1 MKEEPTTDMIPQRRA
16 AIWEVCKVLPIIAGL
31 MILAVLLLVA
41 IGKFSFDASRHNGL
55 WPKGDFGL
63 YSSALRGLQSFYNPA
78 IELIAFTQFC
88 ALLVLPVVLRVFK
101 KRLRIAVGPWV
112 LVALFMV
119 LCQLLGLFMPTDAMG
134 RYVLDS
140 KLPLL
145 LWFEAITLLAIAL
158 SYAIYNRINYKNK
171 K

>member
-1 MKEEPTTDMIPQRRA
+1 MMNKKEIIRA
-16 AIWEVCKVLPIIAGL
+16 AIKDVLKVLPIIAGL
-31 MILAVLLLVA
+31 MILIVLLLAA

-63 YSSALRGLQSFYNPA
+63 YSSALRGLESFYNPA

-88 ALLVLPVVLRVFK
+88 ALLVLPVVLIVFR
-101 KRLRIAVGPWV
+101 KRLHIPVVPWV

-119 LCQLLGLFMPTDAMG
+119 LCQLLGLFMPPDDMG

-140 KLPLL
+140 KLPPLI
-145 LWFEAITLLAIAL
+145 WSEFITLFGVAL
-158 SYAIYNRINYKNK
+158 SYAICNSRIKHKNIDRNT
-171 K
+171 